1 MTIKEMNDN
10 AKRKFLARVDHL
22 IDDVPV
28 SKEEARQ
35 VLADLGIDPKQA
47 LADTLAV
54 VERFEEE
61 QRKKRVHERF
71 ERAERERKAFQS
83 KVLPRVEARA
93 AELAKLPHAQLA
105 AMWQSMQARHN
116 VQVHHRKLESIPAY
130 DLALLIARCE
140 LGDAGGEEK

>member
-1 MTIKEMNDN
+1 MMCTRPFVACGAACCAPRSAKKRCGFAPPALLSRRRRRRETTLWAERKRNTMTIKEMDAN

-22 IDDVPV
+22 IDEVPV
-28 SKEEARQ
+28 SKEEAHL

-61 QRKKRVHERF
+61 QRKKRVRERF
-71 ERAERERKAFQS
+71 ARAERERTAFQA

-93 AELAKLPHAQLA
+93 
-105 AMWQSMQARHN
+105 
-116 VQVHHRKLESIPAY
+116 
-130 DLALLIARCE
+130 
-140 LGDAGGEEK
+140 

>member
-1 MTIKEMNDN
+1 MTIKEMDANT
-10 AKRKFLARVDHL
+10 KRKFLARVDHL
-22 IDDVPV
+22 MDEVPV

-47 LADTLAV
+47 LAETLAV

-61 QRKKRVHERF
+61 QRKKRVRERF
-71 ERAERERKAFQS
+71 GRAAQERKAFQS
-83 KVLPRVEARA
+83 RVLPRVEARA
-93 AELAKLPHAQLA
+93 LELAALPHAQLA
-105 AMWQSMQARHN
+105 SMWQAMQARHDI
-116 VQVHHRKLESIPAY
+116 QVHHRKLESIPAY